1 MEEAENLAVEVET
14 DAKNDAAVIPI
25 TQDTLSS
32 TVGYEDGHTDDL
44 WILVVYED
52 KKADKD
58 AAVLQAIHNA
68 AEDVSEEGFK
78 LFFYII

>member
-32 TVGYEDGHTDDL
+32 TVGYEDGQTDDL
-44 WILVVYED
+44 WMLVVYED
-52 KKADKD
+52 KKADND

-78 LFFYII
+78 IFFHII